1 MQYFNPETDWSAAQ
15 RLLRERGRVQLREFF
30 VPEVA
35 EALAQAADA
44 IDWSLTYRDT
54 QGDRRLTPTQL
65 RELDAEQRQHLVR
78 GIEHVARHEFQF
90 AFLTDSLAEAIH
102 EGRTDLLARF
112 MRWMGGGEFLGRM
125 REISGEGGIN
135 ALYAQATM
143 YAPGHFLLAHD
154 DHVGNEQRRLA
165 YVLNLTRR
173 WRPDWGG
180 LLHFSDAEGN
190 VIETFSPHFNSMSLF
205 RVPQTHFVSYVAPF
219 AQGERTA
226 ITGWLIDKR

>member
-1 MQYFNPETDWSAAQ
+1 MSYFHPDIDWTDAQ
-15 RLLRERGRVQLREFF
+15 RRLQAQGRVQLRKLFA
-30 VPEVA
+30 PEVA
-35 EALAQAADA
+35 EALAQAVDA

-54 QGDRRLTPTQL
+54 QGDRRLSPEQL
-65 RELDAEQRQHLVR
+65 RGLDAEQRQHLVR

-90 AFLTDSLAEAIH
+90 AFLTESLADAVR
-102 EGRTDLLARF
+102 EGRNDLLARF
-112 MRWMGGGEFLGRM
+112 MRWMGGDEFLGRM
-125 REISGEGGIN
+125 RELSGEQGIN
-135 ALYAQATM
+135 ALYAQATL

-180 LLHFSDAEGN
+180 LLHFSDEEGN
-190 VIETFSPHFNSMSLF
+190 VTETFFPHFNSLSLF

-219 AQGERTA
+219 AQGERSA

>member
-1 MQYFNPETDWSAAQ
+1 MSYFHPDIDWAAARQ
-15 RLLRERGRVQLREFF
+15 HMRQHGRVQLRQLFL
-30 VPEVA
+30 PEVA
-35 EALAQAADA
+35 EALAQAVDS

-54 QGDRRLTPTQL
+54 QGDRRLSPEQL
-65 RELDAEQRQHLVR
+65 RTLDAEQRQHLVR

-90 AFLTDSLAEAIH
+90 AFLTESLAEAVQ

-112 MRWMGGGEFLGRM
+112 MRWMGSDEFLTRM
-125 REISGEGGIN
+125 REVGDEPSIN
-135 ALYAQATM
+135 ALYAQATL

-154 DHVGNEQRRLA
+154 DHVDNEQRRLA

-180 LLHFSDAEGN
+180 LLHFSDADGN
-190 VIETFSPHFNSMSLF
+190 VTETFFPHFNSLSLF

-226 ITGWLIDKR
+226 VTGWLIASP

>member
-1 MQYFNPETDWSAAQ
+1 MTYFNPDIDWSAAQ
-15 RLLRERGRVQLREFF
+15 ARFQQTGRVQLRNLFT
-30 VPEVA
+30 PEVA
-35 EALAQAADA
+35 QALARAVEA

-54 QGDRRLTPTQL
+54 RGDRRLGPDQL
-65 RELDAEQRQHLVR
+65 RALDAEQRQHLVR

-90 AFLTDSLAEAIH
+90 AFLTESLADAVR

-112 MRWMGGGEFLGRM
+112 MRWMGGEAFMGRM
-125 REISGEGGIN
+125 RELSGEMGVS
-135 ALYAQATM
+135 ALYAQATL

-154 DHVGNEQRRLA
+154 DHVDNEQRRLA
-165 YVLNLTRR
+165 YVLNLTPR

-190 VIETFSPHFNSMSLF
+190 VTETFFPHFNSMALF

-219 AQGERTA
+219 AQGERSA
-226 ITGWLIDKR
+226 ITGWLIEHS